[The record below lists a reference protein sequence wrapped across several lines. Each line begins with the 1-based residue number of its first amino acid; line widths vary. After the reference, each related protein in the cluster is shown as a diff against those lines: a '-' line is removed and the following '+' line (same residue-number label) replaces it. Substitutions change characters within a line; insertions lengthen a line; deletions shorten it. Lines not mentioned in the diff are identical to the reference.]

1 MSYTQRK
8 LTAEQV
14 VELRN
19 LYRNGEGTTRG
30 LAERFG
36 ISNSRV
42 TYILRG
48 SSYTDVPGALTFD
61 ERLTRNK
68 SNRSRGHK
76 YRRFMAALTPE
87 QREQYEIL
95 RGNGYTRADALKTMD
110 RADLIG
116 EFPTRKKR
124 D

>member
-1 MSYTQRK
+1 MSTSQRK
-8 LTAEQV
+8 LTEEQV

-19 LYRNGEGTTRG
+19 LYRAGEGTTRG

-42 TYILRG
+42 TCILRG
-48 SSYTDVPGALTFD
+48 SSYADVPGALTFD

-87 QREQYEIL
+87 QREQYEVL
-95 RGNGYTRADALKTMD
+95 RGAGYRRAEALKAMD
-110 RADLIG
+110 RSDLIG
-116 EFPTRKKR
+116 EFPTRKNR